1 MNISRMSEMEL
12 DKEFEKMLDNMN
24 LSDLK
29 KEPLRRLG
37 PHKKREM
44 LTMHNKTNTRASV
57 SIKHGL
63 SGLLLSYITYERLE
77 MLQQNRVDSPG
88 DYIYHLSRQNVSII
102 KKLNCIESLRVALT
116 SNSLEWVQEFGNKG
130 LKLLLGVI
138 KECLGRFVN
147 FTFSFVNLI
156 KLI

>member
-1 MNISRMSEMEL
+1 MSGTGFISNKTAGSGGHGDDFVNPLATNVSNMSEMEL

-57 SIKHGL
+57 SKNKEYLMH
-63 SGLLLSYITYERLE
+63 
-77 MLQQNRVDSPG
+77 MLR
-88 DYIYHLSRQNVSII
+88 YL
-102 KKLNCIESLRVALT
+102 
-116 SNSLEWVQEFGNKG
+116 
-130 LKLLLGVI
+130 
-138 KECLGRFVN
+138 
-147 FTFSFVNLI
+147 
-156 KLI
+156 

>member
-1 MNISRMSEMEL
+1 MSGTGFISGKSPGSHNDDFENPLVMNISRMSEMEL

-57 SIKHGL
+57 SIKH
-63 SGLLLSYITYERLE
+63 EF
-77 MLQQNRVDSPG
+77 
-88 DYIYHLSRQNVSII
+88 
-102 KKLNCIESLRVALT
+102 LT
-116 SNSLEWVQEFGNKG
+116 SSNSQFYPPPQVHVMLH
-130 LKLLLGVI
+130 I
-138 KECLGRFVN
+138 N
-147 FTFSFVNLI
+147 FAAEPL
-156 KLI
+156 